1 MRSNQPNR
9 DSSRLNRTKDRL
21 TGQHNKPSVHHFGQ
35 DKHMSHIKLV
45 CKLRLSVI
53 SHTSMAI
60 PYFFSGT
67 AMKPS
72 SNHPS
77 EFCSWLCS
85 ATRANWILL
94 CNFITVF
101 YCQLA
106 GPRLLP
112 EAHEPTCSGA
122 RRFLQRP
129 RVITEVLR
137 FTFPALR
144 VKPPQWPNLWR
155 MEIMRR
161 AGTLA
166 FASQSWPPAKT
177 EGAAAVGAAGKRQV
191 STAA

>member
-9 DSSRLNRTKDRL
+9 DLCRLNQTKDRL
-21 TGQHNKPSVHHFGQ
+21 TGQHNKPSAHHFGQ

-60 PYFFSGT
+60 HYFFSGT
-67 AMKPS
+67 AVKPS

-85 ATRANWILL
+85 ATRANWIL
-94 CNFITVF
+94 F
-101 YCQLA
+101 A
-106 GPRLLP
+106 RLLP
-112 EAHEPTCSGA
+112 EAHKPTCRGA
-122 RRFLQRP
+122 RRLLQRP

-161 AGTLA
+161 AGTLD

-177 EGAAAVGAAGKRQV
+177 EGAVAAGAARKRQV